1 MFDFPRLDKLAYTIE
16 SGADLFDMPEQTLS
30 ELVHKHRLR
39 TFRVKRK
46 RYIPTFEMDRL
57 VSLLLQEQVARDMEQ
72 SHG

>member
-1 MFDFPRLDKLAYTIE
+1 MFDFPELDKLAYTIE
-16 SGADLFDMPEQTLS
+16 SGADLLDMPEQTLS
-30 ELVHKHRLR
+30 ELVYKHRLR